1 MPENASRSLAIA
13 CSAGGFK
20 GIFVHGVLSSLEAAG
35 VRANAYA
42 AASSSVFPSI
52 CAVIGQAGEVGL
64 RYWRSALGTLEQPG
78 NGMSEVVLASIAES
92 GSTLFSLLFRPDA
105 PRFFIATSAVKSIEG
120 AEQTQGDG
128 ARRLGRRLLL
138 QAARGDRS
146 WADEHLR
153 AHLFDS
159 AASDEEHRL
168 TIDNIKEVIY
178 ASTRMLHAWTIPA
191 WIGGRPYIDASY
203 TCACPAVEMVQ
214 AGYDEVIA
222 VAMEQGELYRDIFGR
237 EPIPDVWEGAPIY
250 VIRPERE
257 LVGMGVNF
265 TDVSEE
271 GMVKVYEYGMEKG
284 KEFVDYSR
292 LMRRYT
298 S

>member
-20 GIFVHGVLSSLEAAG
+20 GVFVHGVLSSLEAAG

-52 CAVIGQAGEVGL
+52 CAVIRQAGEVGL

-105 PRFFIATSAVKSIEG
+105 PRFFIATSAVKTIEG

-159 AASDEEHRL
+159 AASDVEHRL

-191 WIGGRPYIDASY
+191 WIAGRPYIDGSY
-203 TCACPAVEMVQ
+203 SCACPALDM
-214 AGYDEVIA
+214 ARWGYREVIA
-222 VAMEQGELYRDIFGR
+222 IATEPGTLYRDIFQS
-237 EPIPDVWEGAPIY
+237 EPIPSTWQGVPIHLIQPGIDPAKLGADFTEVSDEG
-250 VIRPERE
+250 
-257 LVGMGVNF
+257 LV
-265 TDVSEE
+265 
-271 GMVKVYEYGMEKG
+271 
-284 KEFVDYSR
+284 
-292 LMRRYT
+292 
-298 S
+298 

>member
-1 MPENASRSLAIA
+1 MPENASQSLAIA

-35 VRANAYA
+35 VRADAYA

-52 CAVIGQAGEVGL
+52 CAVIGRAGEVGL

-92 GSTLFSLLFRPDA
+92 GPALFNLLFRPGT
-105 PRFFIATSAVKSIEG
+105 PRFFIAASAVKTVEG
-120 AEQTQGDG
+120 ADQTQGDG

-146 WADEHLR
+146 WADEHLN

-159 AASDEEHRL
+159 SASDTAHRL
-168 TIDNIKEVIY
+168 TIDNINEVIY

-191 WIGGRPYIDASY
+191 WIDGHPYIDASY

-214 AGYDEVIA
+214 AGYREVIA
-222 VAMEQGELYRDIFGR
+222 VATEPGELYRDIFGR
-237 EPIPDVWEGAPIY
+237 EPVPEVWEGASIHI
-250 VIRPERE
+250 IRPQKD

-265 TDVSEE
+265 TEVSAE
-271 GMVKVYEYGMEKG
+271 GMVEVYEYGMEKG
-284 KEFVDYSR
+284 REFVGR
-292 LMRRYT
+292 WEI
-298 S
+298 